1 MGYYLKEEFYRMK
14 TLNKTLSLILA
25 LAMVFGLMGVA
36 SAAFTDQSKI
46 THTTAVDTCVALNII
61 NGRTDGSYDPTG
73 IVTRAE
79 LCKMICVAYNGGVT
93 PTLATTTTPTYTDTA
108 SNWASAY
115 IEYCT
120 KLGIVAGNG
129 DGTFS
134 PDATVTGTQAAK
146 MMLIA
151 LGYNAKNEGF
161 TGTNWDTSVNVR
173 ANEKK
178 LYDQLVSFDPAT
190 GLTRDNA
197 AQMIYNMLQATEVEY
212 TYSITTDASGKV
224 TTVAS
229 VGDKYLDKSTNTKLK
244 FVTDKYDLDNAD
256 GIVKDVE
263 YDKTTKLYTIT
274 LVDAA
279 NTESTYTSTT
289 DYENFYRQNVRIL
302 YKTDTDVDKANVY
315 GLVALKSS
323 VVLSGV
329 LGQLSDSN
337 LQTVLAAD
345 SGNTADSF
353 KYNGTTYKFDNTLAT
368 TPVYANLTTAQAGYL
383 KSMFAASAANYTAW
397 YKDQIGATSNNT
409 VLSDGYAL
417 GYTYKMVDN
426 DGDGKIDLVVV
437 YPVKAAKVTAV
448 TSTTVKA
455 GDTSYTIADENVYS
469 GAAKGDYAKIT
480 AGTYTVDGKAKLE
493 KITTMEGKVTGNTT
507 GKATIG
513 GLTLGVFQYLTVGT
527 TYSDVAQVNGF
538 IWYATEGTSTASAE
552 YLALVEGTAAA
563 SGLNK
568 AQAKLL
574 KSDGTEVTVNTAVD
588 YSSNIVNGAQT
599 NAAYIADGTLV
610 TYSVASSKYTLTAV
624 SDSNKSSYKF
634 YAEPLASAYSYTDGT
649 IGAYAISD
657 SAVVFAK
664 TGTDTYKVITG
675 AALKSVHALSGVITS
690 NTKLQV
696 LGTTNNTTGYSTAM
710 VVYANTTGQVTG
722 AIKYGFVTGAVETVQ
737 NSSNEYVSKVTFW
750 DGSKST
756 TMTADANYTDY
767 TNVVTVPL
775 CKGTIFAYTV
785 DSDGNLSIVDSITG
799 TTKTDFLRLY
809 LPQAITTEVQ
819 GQTVTVAAAGWYS
832 ASTFATKIGKTAN
845 FTTGVVSAWDGT
857 KNIVLDSTSA
867 IVNSDT
873 VVYEINSDD
882 NTASIATSADL
893 AKDQGV
899 YYVTSTSDSK
909 TYVDFIVID
918 DALADA

>member
-151 LGYNAKNEGF
+151 LGYNAANEGF
-161 TGTNWDTSVNVR
+161 TGTNWDTAVNVR

-178 LYDQLVSFDPAT
+178 LYDQLVSFDPAA
-190 GLTRDNA
+190 GLSRDNA
-197 AQMIYNMLQATEVEY
+197 AQMIYNMLYATEVEY
-212 TYSITTDASGKV
+212 TYSITTDSSGKV

-244 FVTDKYDLDNAD
+244 FVTDKYDLTSVD
-256 GIVKDVE
+256 GIVSDVE
-263 YDKTTKLYTIT
+263 YDQTSKLYAIT
-274 LVDAA
+274 LVTTDDA
-279 NTESTYTSTT
+279 NTDTTIGTYYSAT
-289 DYENFYRQNVRIL
+289 DYESFYRQNVRIL
-302 YKTDTDVDKANVY
+302 YKSDADVDEANVY
-315 GLVALKSS
+315 GIVALKSS

-329 LGQLSDSN
+329 LGQLSDA
-337 LQTVLAAD
+337 TLAE
-345 SGNTADSF
+345 SSL
-353 KYNGTTYKFDNTLAT
+353 KYNGTTYKFDKTLAT
-368 TPVYANLTTAQAGYL
+368 TPVYYNLDSTTGVVNDFSTLYTAV
-383 KSMFAASAANYTAW
+383 AANYTAW
-397 YKDQIGATSNNT
+397 YKYQIGASSTET
-409 VLSDGYAL
+409 ALDAGYAL

-426 DGDGKIDLVVV
+426 DGDGKIDLVVA
-437 YPVKAAKVTAV
+437 YPVSAAKVTAV
-448 TSTTVKA
+448 TSTTIKA
-455 GDTSYTIADENVYS
+455 GDTYTIADENVYS

-480 AGTYTVDGKAKLE
+480 AGTYTVDGKTKLE
-493 KITTMEGKVTGNTT
+493 KITTMEGKVTATST

-513 GLTLGVFQYLTVGT
+513 GLTLGEFKYLTVGT

-538 IWYATEGTSTASAE
+538 IWYATEGTSTASAD
-552 YLALVEGTAAA
+552 YVALVEAVSGP

-568 AQAKLL
+568 SQAVLL
-574 KSDGTEVTVNTAVD
+574 KADGTEVTVNTAYD
-588 YSSNIVNGAQT
+588 YTEANDINGDGDTTDAGE
-599 NAAYIADGTLV
+599 AAITEPTLV
-610 TYSVASSKYTLTAV
+610 TFSVASSKYTLTPV
-624 SDSNKSSYKF
+624 SANNKSSYTF
-634 YAEPLASAYSYTDGT
+634 YAAPAASTYSYTDGT
-649 IGAYAISD
+649 IGAYTISD

-675 AALKSVHALSGVITS
+675 AALKSVHALAGVTINNAETD
-690 NTKLQV
+690 NLQI
-696 LGTTNNTTGYSTAM
+696 LGTTSTTTGYSTAM
-710 VVYANTTGQVTG
+710 VVFADTTGQVTG
-722 AIKYGFVTGAVETVQ
+722 SIKYGFVTGSVATVL
-737 NSSNEYVSKVTFW
+737 NSDNEYVSSVTFW
-750 DGSKST
+750 DGSTTT

-785 DSDGNLSIVDSITG
+785 DSDGNLSIVDSVVG
-799 TTKTDFLRLY
+799 TVSGKDKTDFLRFYSPAASAWYTASQYAALNS
-809 LPQAITTEVQ
+809 LDLTPFTA
-819 GQTVTVAAAGWYS
+819 GTVT
-832 ASTFATKIGKTAN
+832 
-845 FTTGVVSAWDGT
+845 AWDGT
-857 KNIVLDSTSA
+857 KNIVLSDSTSA

-893 AKDQGV
+893 ALDQNV
-899 YYVTSTSDSK
+899 YYATSTSDSK
-909 TYVDFIVID
+909 TYVDFIVIE
-918 DALADA
+918 DAEVD